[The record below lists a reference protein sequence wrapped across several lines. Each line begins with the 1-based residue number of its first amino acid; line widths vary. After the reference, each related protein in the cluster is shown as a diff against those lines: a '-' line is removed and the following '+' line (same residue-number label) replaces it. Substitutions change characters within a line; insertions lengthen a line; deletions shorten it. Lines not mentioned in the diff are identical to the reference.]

1 MLTFLLGRSHSGKT
15 QRVLSQLAALPEP
28 GRPVYLLLPDQST
41 FEGERRCYRTLGAR
55 AFSKIQVTGFSRL
68 ASRLAARYYP
78 QGRPAAD
85 ARQKLLLMQ
94 LALEQAGP
102 LLKVYASPASRS
114 RLAPALLQT
123 VVHLQ
128 SPGLEG
134 SV

>member
-15 QRVLSQLAALPEP
+15 QRVLSQLAALPES

-78 QGRPAAD
+78 RAALPPTPGR
-85 ARQKLLLMQ
+85 
-94 LALEQAGP
+94 
-102 LLKVYASPASRS
+102 SCC
-114 RLAPALLQT
+114 
-123 VVHLQ
+123 
-128 SPGLEG
+128 
-134 SV
+134 